1 MAYHH
6 PTRRLGLITLGLLMS
21 IASLVTFFAI
31 YFMANRPS
39 DALFVSSFVGIFIGL
54 VVFAVGEWTD

>member
-6 PTRRLGLITLGLLMS
+6 PTRRLGLITAGLLLS
-21 IASLVTFFAI
+21 IASIVTFFAI
-31 YFMANRPS
+31 CFMANRPS